1 MTPTRISLGGG
12 SSRLKPPGQ
21 KLADELR
28 AQGIRSEPVLAA
40 LARIPRHQ
48 FVDEALRLRAYEKDS
63 ALPIGFAQTISQ
75 AGIVALMTEV
85 LLEGQNYQRV
95 LEIGTGSGY
104 QTAVLAE
111 LVSVVFTVER
121 IRPLSEAARKRLA
134 GLGYKNIHFG
144 YADGMNGWLPYA
156 PYDAILVTAGA
167 ADVPPALLEQLAPGG
182 RLVIPV
188 GPQGR
193 QDLRVIE
200 RGAGGSLRSR
210 DIAAVSFVPLL
221 AGRV

>member
-1 MTPTRISLGGG
+1 VSPLRITLGGG
-12 SSRLKPPGQ
+12 SRLKPPGQ

-28 AQGIRSEPVLAA
+28 AQGIRSEAVLAA
-40 LARIPRHQ
+40 VARIPRHL

-75 AGIVALMTEV
+75 VGIVALMTEV
-85 LLEGQNYQRV
+85 LLEGLSCRRV
-95 LEIGTGSGY
+95 LEIGT
-104 QTAVLAE
+104 E

-134 GLGYKNIHFG
+134 ALGYKNIHYG

-167 ADVPPALLEQLAPGG
+167 AEVPPALPEQLAPGG

-193 QDLRVIE
+193 QSLRVIE
-200 RGAGGSLRSR
+200 RTADGRLNSR